1 MANLNLEK
9 SMLSYIKFT
18 NIVDLTSG
26 KGYSLNTSN
35 FQMVDKRF
43 ASTGELNFST
53 SFYFAKPRLVQI
65 FTNSNLDFQ
74 VGLISSLFNNTTA
87 IWLECDTANKGER
100 LYTVLKTLFIR
111 EILQIVPKSNYNAKS
126 AYFTITW

>member
-1 MANLNLEK
+1 MANMNMER
-9 SMLSYIKFT
+9 SVLSYIKFT
-18 NIVDLTSG
+18 NIVSLTSG

-65 FTNSNLDFQ
+65 FTNSNLDFE
-74 VGLISSLFNNTTA
+74 VGCITALFNSTSMV
-87 IWLECDTANKGER
+87 WLRCDVENKSKN
-100 LYTVLKTLFIR
+100 LYTVLRTIFLKEIFI
-111 EILQIVPKSNYNAKS
+111 ILPKNNYNTKS

>member
-18 NIVDLTSG
+18 NIVALTSG
-26 KGYSLNTSN
+26 RGYSLNTSN
-35 FQMVDKRF
+35 FQMADKKF

-53 SFYFAKPRLVQI
+53 SFWFAKPRLVQI
-65 FTNSNLDFQ
+65 YTNSNLDFQ
-74 VGLISSLFNNTTA
+74 VGLISTLFNNTNA
-87 IWLECDTANKGER
+87 IRLECDTANKGKR

-111 EILQIVPKSNYNAKS
+111 EIFQIIPKSNYNAKS